1 MAGLDFK
8 SLLGTAA
15 EAPDFSP
22 LAPNKYTANVTGCT
36 VKDTMTG
43 KKMWNIEFTVAEGPS
58 QGRKAWTN
66 QVLSPENATALSIFF
81 RQMAAMGLD
90 NDYFATE
97 PSPEEIA
104 AKLIATGAAVIIEV
118 VTRKDDATRND
129 IKNIFPVAGGSPV
142 GGPQGAISGAAT
154 APPNAPF

>member
-1 MAGLDFK
+1 MAGLNFK

-22 LAPNKYTANVTGCT
+22 LTPGKYAANVTGCT
-36 VKDTMTG
+36 VKDTSTG

-90 NDYFATE
+90 SDYFATE
-97 PSPEEIA
+97 PSPEDIA
-104 AKLIATGAAVIIEV
+104 AKLIATGAPVTIEV
-118 VTRKDDATRND
+118 VSRKDDPTRND
-129 IKNIFPVAGGSPV
+129 IKNVFPASGATSAIGSP
-142 GGPQGAISGAAT
+142 ISGAT
-154 APPNAPF
+154 PPPDVPF